1 MQPPEHVYRIG
12 RKPDPWALLN
22 WIYAHDDGTFGN
34 RYDDPQAKYRVL
46 YAATERFGCY
56 VETLARFRID
66 PLLAAGMAAIEGDD
80 DFYPLGEVPSEWLT
94 SRAMGTAHITAECAD
109 IYNSAWIDRLRIK
122 FLPLLKTFGL
132 SDLDA
137 SVLQTSAPRAITQK
151 VSRFIYEEK
160 LNGIKYPSKFGH
172 DIENWAFFEP
182 VSVHREST
190 DIIKPDDSDFIRAM
204 ALHHLKLGS

>member
-1 MQPPEHVYRIG
+1 M
-12 RKPDPWALLN
+12 LN

-137 SVLQTSAPRAITQK
+137 SVLQTSTPRAITQK

-160 LNGIKYPSKFGH
+160 LNGIKYPSKFGN

>member
-1 MQPPEHVYRIG
+1 M
-12 RKPDPWALLN
+12 N

-137 SVLQTSAPRAITQK
+137 SVLQTSTPRAITQK

-160 LNGIKYPSKFGH
+160 LNGIKYPSKFGN